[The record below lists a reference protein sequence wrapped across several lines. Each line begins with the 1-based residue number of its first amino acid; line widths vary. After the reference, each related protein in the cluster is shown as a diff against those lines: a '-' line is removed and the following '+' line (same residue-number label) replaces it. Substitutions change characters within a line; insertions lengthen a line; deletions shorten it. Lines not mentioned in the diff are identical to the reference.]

1 MAYKWTFTTIGGN
14 TRVHIAKG
22 EDFRHLGELDEKMWT
37 VLSCPTTGLE
47 ISDETLRLLDTD
59 HDGKIR
65 IDEIVNASKYLCA
78 VLRNPDVLLE
88 EKDELKIADL
98 NEENADAKQ
107 MAEIARRIAG
117 KEETISL
124 AAVEAAIGAIAVEQ
138 KPLPEAPLAAD
149 IIAAVHENEAAYN
162 AWFRS
167 AELEK
172 MGLAVADP
180 EAQPKIA
187 DKDWKKLTAQV
198 AAYEAEVAAITAAN
212 QAAMDAATGEYQP
225 LRKLLYMKRD
235 FYTLLKNYISFQDF
249 YNREVKAIFQCG
261 RLVIDQRACEL
272 CVKVADAGKMAAE
285 AGKSGM
291 YLLFCDCENKAKGK
305 KMSIV
310 AAMTQGDIHNLEVGK
325 NCIFYDRDGLD
336 YDAVVTKII
345 DNPISIRQA
354 FWTPYRK
361 FANWVSDLVNKSV
374 AEKESK
380 GLEDMKANATTATEK
395 AKEDAEK
402 GKKAEVKPAFDIA
415 KFAGIFAAIG
425 MALGMIGTALVSVGK
440 GLKGLEWW
448 QYLIVFVAILLII
461 SGPSM
466 LLAYF
471 KLRRRNLA
479 PVLNA
484 NGWAVNAEAIINVP
498 FGVTLTSQAKFPL
511 VKIKDPFKKGMSA
524 WAKCLITLCVILL
537 IACGVGCYM
546 YFTHTGYFAPKAECE
561 QVAAPAPAAEPAACE
576 AAETEAAPA
585 E

>member
-1 MAYKWTFTTIGGN
+1 M
-14 TRVHIAKG
+14 HIAKG

-249 YNREVKAIFQCG
+249 YNREIKAIFQCG

-361 FANWVSDLVNKSV
+361 FANWVSELVNKSV

-380 GLEDMKANATTATEK
+380 GLEDMKANATAATEK
-395 AKEDAEK
+395 AKEQAVKEVGPVADS
-402 GKKAEVKPAFDIA
+402 KKQAFDIA

-425 MALGMIGTALVSVGK
+425 MALGMIGTALAAVAS
-440 GLKGLEWW
+440 GLADLKWW
-448 QYLIVFVAILLII
+448 QLLIVFACILLVI

-511 VKIKDPFKKGMSA
+511 VKVKDPFKKGMSA

-546 YFTHTGYFAPKAECE
+546 YFTQKGFFAPKAECE
-561 QVAAPAPAAEPAACE
+561 QVAAPAPAAEPAACA